1 MSLFFNYDKPGR
13 GISREE
19 AEKRNYFDI
28 LMRKFTLIIRANLLF
43 FGVNIVLFAALFLFF
58 LPFFVHTS
66 EEAVNDLVSHL
77 SEIFSGKQLMSPIPF
92 VILALFSPT
101 FAGLTYL
108 CRNFS
113 KQEHVFLASDF
124 FEHTKKN
131 FKQSILAGLIM
142 SAALYLYMTAFIYYW
157 HSGMIV
163 LLAVISIMGILLSFT
178 SFYVFP
184 IMVTFKLS
192 LAEIFKNAFLFS
204 FINLP
209 QNMLVFVLLSAIH
222 ILLIYNAPLIYVLLT
237 VFFLIAFSTYT
248 INFIVWNAISKYMQK

>member
-43 FGVNIVLFAALFLFF
+43 FGVNIVLFAALFLFV
-58 LPFFVHTS
+58 LPFFVQTS
-66 EEAVNDLVSHL
+66 DDAINELVLYL
-77 SEIFSGKQLMSPIPF
+77 SAIISGKQLMSPIPF
-92 VILALFSPT
+92 IILALFSPT

-113 KQEHVFLASDF
+113 KQEHVFLVSDF

-131 FKQSILAGLIM
+131 FKQSIIAGFIM
-142 SAALYLYMTAFIYYW
+142 SAVLYLYMTAFFYYW
-157 HSGMIV
+157 HSGMILLIV
-163 LLAVISIMGILLSFT
+163 LISIIGIPLLFA

-184 IMVTFKLS
+184 LIVTFKLS
-192 LAEIFKNAFLFS
+192 LVEIFKNSFLFS
-204 FINLP
+204 IINLP
-209 QNMLVFVLLSAIH
+209 QNMLVFVLLTAIH
-222 ILLIYNAPLIYVLLT
+222 LLLIFNVPFIFLILMIFL
-237 VFFLIAFSTYT
+237 LIAFSTYT
-248 INFIVWNAISKYMQK
+248 INFIVWNAISKYMKK